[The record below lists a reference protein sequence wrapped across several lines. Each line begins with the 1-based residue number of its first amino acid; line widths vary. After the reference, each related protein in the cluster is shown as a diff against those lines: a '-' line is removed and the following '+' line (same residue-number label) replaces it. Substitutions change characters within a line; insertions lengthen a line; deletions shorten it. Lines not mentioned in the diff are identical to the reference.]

1 MPFFLRRRRV
11 RLRYRDLAPDRY
23 LTDGL
28 RLLRVVSR
36 LVNDGSMLVV
46 LEDCATLDAHAVAAV
61 ELAAM
66 GMRPVRRPKLP
77 ATEPPPIQGNPVK
90 PGEPLQTDTSA
101 VA

>member
-1 MPFFLRRRRV
+1 MPFSLRRRRV
-11 RLRYRDLAPDRY
+11 RLRYRDLTPDRY

-36 LVNDGSMLVV
+36 FVNDGSMLVL
-46 LEDCATLDAHAVAAV
+46 LEDCATLDAHSLAAV
-61 ELAAM
+61 ELVAL

-77 ATEPPPIQGNPVK
+77 PTPPPPTPGNP
-90 PGEPLQTDTSA
+90 GRPLETDTHA

>member
-36 LVNDGSMLVV
+36 FVNDGSMLVV
-46 LEDCATLDAHAVAAV
+46 LEDCATLDAHALAAV
-61 ELAAM
+61 ELVAL

-77 ATEPPPIQGNPVK
+77 STEPASSPVS
-90 PGEPLQTDTSA
+90 GEPLETDTHA

>member
-1 MPFFLRRRRV
+1 MPFSLRRRRV
-11 RLRYRDLAPDRY
+11 RLRYRDLTPDRY

-36 LVNDGSMLVV
+36 FVNDGSMLIV
-46 LEDCATLDAHAVAAV
+46 LEDCATLDAHALAAV
-61 ELAAM
+61 ELVAL

-77 ATEPPPIQGNPVK
+77 PAEPPQSLVLDK
-90 PGEPLQTDTSA
+90 PLETDTPA

>member
-1 MPFFLRRRRV
+1 MPFSLRRRRV
-11 RLRYRDLAPDRY
+11 RLRYRDLTPDRY

-36 LVNDGSMLVV
+36 FVNDGSMLVV
-46 LEDCATLDAHAVAAV
+46 LEDCVTLDAHALAAV
-61 ELAAM
+61 ELVAL

-77 ATEPPPIQGNPVK
+77 PTEPPSSPAPGK
-90 PGEPLQTDTSA
+90 PLETDTHA

>member
-11 RLRYRDLAPDRY
+11 RLRYRDLTPDRY

-36 LVNDGSMLVV
+36 LVHDGSILVV
-46 LEDCATLDAHAVAAV
+46 LEDCATLDAHALAAV
-61 ELAAM
+61 ELVAL

-77 ATEPPPIQGNPVK
+77 ATEPPSTPGN
-90 PGEPLQTDTSA
+90 PGEPGAPVETDTPA